1 MHGYA
6 RMRLIDAAWKS
17 DCSDADARER
27 TRESRNQEQETRLR
41 TVDEGTVASKVQEL
55 PVTRWQRRLFLD
67 PKTSGWNLGLIFV

>member
-17 DCSDADARER
+17 DCSRER

-67 PKTSGWNLGLIFV
+67 PKTLGWNLGLIFV